1 MSNSR
6 RGLGINDVFEVL
18 GLLDDKLE
26 KIEKRYVFLM
36 IVLIRE
42 AAAGAPALA
51 DHRMH

>member
-26 KIEKRYVFLM
+26 KIEKGYVF
-36 IVLIRE
+36 
-42 AAAGAPALA
+42 
-51 DHRMH
+51 